1 VKVLAVE
8 TATSWQSVAILDD
21 SRILAQCDHDAAG
34 SHAKLLLPTIDRLFR
49 ETGLSL
55 KQLDGLVVSIGPGSF
70 TGLRVGLATLLG
82 FRTISQLPLAVVPT
96 LEGMA
101 WNLKESASLLCP
113 ILNSRR
119 GELYWALFRWT
130 CDGRLER
137 VVSEQVGTPIMLG
150 SSLTGSALVFGE
162 GWTVEA
168 SAIRPSISPSV
179 TVVEA
184 PAFATKPSAVSIGLA
199 GIERLQRGECA
210 GTGISPLYIQRT
222 AAELKYEESGG
233 LSPAALR
240 QERVARKMTAR
251 AAAVRTPSARARAAR
266 GKIPGGTCASD

>member
-1 VKVLAVE
+1 MKVLAVE

-21 SRILAQCDHDAAG
+21 SRVLARYDHDAAG
-34 SHAKLLLPTIDRLFR
+34 SHAKLLLPTIDRLLR
-49 ETGLSL
+49 ETGLTL
-55 KQLDGLVVSIGPGSF
+55 KQLDGLAVSIGPGSF

-82 FRTISQLPLAVVPT
+82 FRTINQLPLAVVPT

-101 WNLKESASLLCP
+101 WNLRGTSALLCP

-130 CDGRLER
+130 GDGRLER
-137 VVSEQVGTPIMLG
+137 VISEQVGTAAILG
-150 SSLTGSALVFGE
+150 KSLTGSVLVFGE

-168 SAIRPSISPSV
+168 PAIRASIPPST

-184 PAFATKPSAVSIGLA
+184 PDLAMKPSAVSIGLA
-199 GIERLQRGECA
+199 GIERLRRGESA
-210 GTGISPLYIQRT
+210 GIGISPLYVQRT

-233 LSPAALR
+233 GSPVILR
-240 QERVARKMTAR
+240 QRRVTRKANARVAVA
-251 AAAVRTPSARARAAR
+251 RTPSARARVTGGR
-266 GKIPGGTCASD
+266 GNGEMREGA

>member
-1 VKVLAVE
+1 MKVLAVE
-8 TATSWQSVAILDD
+8 TATSWQSVAILEGT
-21 SRILAQCDHDAAG
+21 RVLARHDQDADG

-101 WNLKESASLLCP
+101 WNLRGTSDLLCP

-119 GELYWALFRWT
+119 GELYWALFRWAGG
-130 CDGRLER
+130 DRLER
-137 VVSEQVGTPIMLG
+137 VVSEQVGTPVMLG
-150 SSLTGSALVFGE
+150 NSLTESVLVFGE

-168 SAIRPSISPSV
+168 SAIRASNPSTV
-179 TVVEA
+179 TMTEA
-184 PAFATKPSAVSIGLA
+184 SDVAMKPSAVSIGLA
-199 GIERLQRGECA
+199 GIERLRRGEYA
-210 GTGISPLYIQRT
+210 ETGISPLYVQRT

-233 LSPAALR
+233 ISPVVLR
-240 QERVARKMTAR
+240 QERIARKVNAR
-251 AAAVRTPSARARAAR
+251 RAAVRVPSARARVKRER
-266 GKIPGGTCASD
+266 GTGLSSSQP